1 MKNILTLALLLQI
14 LLSVQMAQSQIIR
27 YEYDQAGNRTGRY
40 NTVVLNKVS
49 AHKTDTAALAP
60 QREMIGKREVLIYPN
75 PTKGALKIEIRGPE
89 PASPVQ
95 YVLTDING
103 HLLATTLDGSS
114 SLIYDMSTYPQGV
127 YFLLLTVE
135 GMQSKW
141 KIIKN

>member
-27 YEYDQAGNRTGRY
+27 YEYDQAGNRTGRCI
-40 NTVVLNKVS
+40 VLNKVS
-49 AHKTDTAALAP
+49 AHKTDTAAQAP

-75 PTKGALKIEIRGPE
+75 PTKGALKIEIRGPQ

-141 KIIKN
+141 KIVKN